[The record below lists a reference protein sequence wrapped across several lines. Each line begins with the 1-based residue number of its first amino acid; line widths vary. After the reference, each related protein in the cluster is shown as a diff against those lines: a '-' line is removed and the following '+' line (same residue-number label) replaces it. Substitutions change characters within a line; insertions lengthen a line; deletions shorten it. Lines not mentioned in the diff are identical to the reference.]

1 MLLSLYDFQSVCKLN
16 FVHILLPWECTSLYL
31 YIFTQFF
38 LIFSPPSIP
47 PFLHWLKF
55 AFSPP
60 FMLSI
65 DWIVLPLFGET
76 TVVVGL
82 ISVFAGIALNR
93 DLWLSLVA
101 GATGVD
107 LYSHMESC

>member
-1 MLLSLYDFQSVCKLN
+1 M
-16 FVHILLPWECTSLYL
+16 
-31 YIFTQFF
+31 
-38 LIFSPPSIP
+38 
-47 PFLHWLKF
+47 
-55 AFSPP
+55 
-60 FMLSI
+60 
-65 DWIVLPLFGET
+65 
-76 TVVVGL
+76 VVGL